1 MPCCIISN
9 YAIWQLSNMAAIKSK
24 QTYINKHI
32 QLVNIQHLPFI
43 GDLIIY
49 DRLSF

>member
-24 QTYINKHI
+24 QTYINIYTQTYIISQYTTSPFHWRI
-32 QLVNIQHLPFI
+32 DHLC
-43 GDLIIY
+43 
-49 DRLSF
+49 